1 MKILYVTTI
10 SETIDAFLVPH
21 ILGLIERG
29 HEVDLACKIQKPIAP
44 ELLRAGCNVYDIP
57 FSRSPLSKDNLVAFR
72 QLKALI
78 SANHYDIVHTHTP
91 NASVCARLA
100 CRDLRK
106 NGLRVMYTAH
116 GFHFYKGAPLKNW
129 LLYYPVE
136 WLCAHWTDVLI
147 SINQEDYILAQKEMK
162 AKKVCYVPG
171 VGFNLARVTDVQLS
185 CSEKR
190 KELGVQEDA
199 VLMLSVGELN
209 LNKNHITILR
219 ALGQLQ
225 NSSLNYCIAGD
236 GAQIDALAAEA
247 KALGIA
253 RQVHF
258 LGFRTD
264 VAELYHAA
272 DFYVHPSY
280 REGLSVALMEAMSA
294 GLPCVVSDIR
304 GNTDLIA
311 EGKGGYLL
319 SPKDVDGFARAI
331 TALVENAPLRQQMGD
346 YNAKAVGNFDTLHVD
361 NAMEKIYQEVLNT

>member
-10 SETIDAFLVPH
+10 SGTMPFFSEH
-21 ILGLIERG
+21 IKMLQSQG
-29 HEVDLACKIQKPIAP
+29 HIVELACNMDKPLP
-44 ELLRAGCNVYDIP
+44 ESVTVLGCNAHNFP
-57 FSRSPLSKDNLVAFR
+57 FSRSPLSRYN
-72 QLKALI
+72 LKAYTDIKKLI
-78 SANHYDIVHTHTP
+78 NEENYDVVHTHTP
-91 NASVCARLA
+91 NASVLVRLA
-100 CRDLRK
+100 ARKLRK
-106 NGLRVMYTAH
+106 NGLKVMYTAH

-147 SINQEDYILAQKEMK
+147 SINQEDFILAQKEMK

-319 SPKDVDGFARAI
+319 SPKDVAGFARAI
-331 TALVENAPLRQQMGD
+331 SDLAENAPLRQQMGS
-346 YNAKAVGNFDTLHVD
+346 YNAKAVEMFDTIHVK
-361 NAMEKIYQEVLNT
+361 NAMEKIYQEVLDI